1 MQNRCRNNSLLSH
14 NKIISSFA
22 WIDWSRAFYFRMFWN
37 NSIFFQ
43 FWWKAYTKRCTNYY
57 LISRVKR
64 LSSLALCGWSSAF
77 KFSIYFKKRKNAVET
92 NILNEKYFVKNSEPP
107 LSIFWKSRTKNLILV
122 KKTLIVS
129 IFRLNHEIYHSKCSF
144 TSI

>member
-1 MQNRCRNNSLLSH
+1 MTIAQQSNFFVCLNWLMTRFLFQN
-14 NKIISSFA
+14 
-22 WIDWSRAFYFRMFWN
+22 MFWN
-37 NSIFFQ
+37 NNSFFQ
-43 FWWKAYTKRCTNYY
+43 FWWKAYTKRCTNNY
-57 LISRVKR
+57 LISCCKR

>member
-1 MQNRCRNNSLLSH
+1 MTIAQQSNFFVCLNWLITRFLFQN
-14 NKIISSFA
+14 
-22 WIDWSRAFYFRMFWN
+22 MFWN
-37 NSIFFQ
+37 NNSFFQ
-43 FWWKAYTKRCTNYY
+43 FWWKAYTKRCTNNY
-57 LISRVKR
+57 LISWFKR